1 MYSLYMEKTSK
12 QASKSVFAPGILF
25 VGFIAAFTS
34 LYLRTKTQDPLNLPK
49 FQALMILTPCTL
61 YFIKYRANQNLDVRK
76 LQILVTSWALFIVAF
91 ISASI
96 FGGNLYQSLI
106 GQYQRNLGFLTYLC
120 FGILFLVALL
130 NFNLG
135 NSKNLLS
142 IFVALISFEVT
153 YGLIQHF
160 GIDPIKWSN
169 PYSPIIGSFGNPN
182 YQSAFLGCAAIVA
195 FGLFFSS
202 GKILKTY
209 LAMLILCSLFLILV
223 SNSSQ
228 GFMSFAI
235 GVGLIILAKIKLK
248 IRKLF
253 IPGLILFG
261 SAGIVGLL
269 GLLNKGPASILYQ
282 SSISARGDYW
292 RAGFSMMKSH
302 PFSGVGIERYG
313 DYFGSYRDL
322 NQVRG
327 RSFATYSDNAHNV
340 FIHFGATGGF
350 PLFITAI
357 VLWLIVIYFSFLK
370 LRSLKGLEFNLLLT
384 LLSGFIGFI
393 SISLISP
400 ENIGFTVW
408 AWVFAGAISG
418 MSLQS
423 SHTLD
428 ASPKRPLGKSRRTLV
443 WVIIFT
449 VGVIPS
455 ILFSQNLY
463 KADKGIWKSLGIAYN
478 NSGTL
483 EDLLLSIKSDQG
495 YAPREQRYKALAAVV
510 TLGLGQSALSREYAN
525 AVLEINTR
533 SIDAYKIIAIGF
545 ERENNFKEAIKSR
558 LKYLEFDKYNL
569 ENLDKLSRHN
579 LALGNK
585 VEAQSYL
592 ITMRKIQAENPLVI
606 NLEKDLNS

>member
-1 MYSLYMEKTSK
+1 
-12 QASKSVFAPGILF
+12 
-25 VGFIAAFTS
+25 
-34 LYLRTKTQDPLNLPK
+34 
-49 FQALMILTPCTL
+49 
-61 YFIKYRANQNLDVRK
+61 
-76 LQILVTSWALFIVAF
+76 
-91 ISASI
+91 
-96 FGGNLYQSLI
+96 
-106 GQYQRNLGFLTYLC
+106 
-120 FGILFLVALL
+120 
-130 NFNLG
+130 
-135 NSKNLLS
+135 
-142 IFVALISFEVT
+142 
-153 YGLIQHF
+153 
-160 GIDPIKWSN
+160 
-169 PYSPIIGSFGNPN
+169 
-182 YQSAFLGCAAIVA
+182 
-195 FGLFFSS
+195 
-202 GKILKTY
+202 
-209 LAMLILCSLFLILV
+209 
-223 SNSSQ
+223 
-228 GFMSFAI
+228 
-235 GVGLIILAKIKLK
+235 
-248 IRKLF
+248 
-253 IPGLILFG
+253 
-261 SAGIVGLL
+261 
-269 GLLNKGPASILYQ
+269 
-282 SSISARGDYW
+282 
-292 RAGFSMMKSH
+292 
-302 PFSGVGIERYG
+302 
-313 DYFGSYRDL
+313 
-322 NQVRG
+322 
-327 RSFATYSDNAHNV
+327 
-340 FIHFGATGGF
+340 
-350 PLFITAI
+350 
-357 VLWLIVIYFSFLK
+357 

-592 ITMRKIQAENPLVI
+592 IIMRKIQAENPLVI